1 MAKTET
7 RAIRA
12 AWLLTRMPD
21 FKPVLFV
28 IGVLLCGLAASM
40 ALPATAD
47 ALQANPDWQVFV
59 FSALPTGFVGM
70 LLALAYRGRGGFTL
84 NLRQGFLLTT
94 LSWSILTAFAALPF
108 AHLGDRLSY
117 TDAFFEA
124 ISGLTT
130 TGSTVLVGLDRLPPG
145 ILLWRSILQWLGGM
159 GIIAM
164 AILLLPFLRVG
175 GMQLFRAESSDRSDK
190 VVSRPWDLAA
200 YIGLVYLGLTA
211 ACAAA
216 YRLAGM
222 SGFDAVNHAMTT
234 VSTGGYSTHDAS
246 FGFFTNSAVQW
257 IGIVFMLSGS
267 VPFVAYIRTLRGRE
281 PVLWRDG
288 QVRTMLGI
296 VLVAVAAL
304 LAVLWIGDGKPFFD
318 SLSLALFNVV
328 SIVTTTGYA
337 AADYQL
343 WGPLSVGVFFLLTFV
358 GGCTGSTAGG
368 IKVFRFQVLWI
379 VGQSQLRHL
388 LQPHRMAPMSYG
400 GRVLPDDIAPSVLA
414 FLFAFIGGF
423 VALSLGLT
431 AFGLDLVTSLSG
443 AASALAN
450 VGPGLGAIIG
460 PAGTYATL
468 PDGAKWL
475 LAAGMLLGRLE
486 LFTILVLFQR
496 AFWRW

>member
-1 MAKTET
+1 M
-7 RAIRA
+7 
-12 AWLLTRMPD
+12 
-21 FKPVLFV
+21 V
-28 IGVLLCGLAASM
+28 
-40 ALPATAD
+40 LPALAD
-47 ALQANPDWQVFV
+47 ALQPNPNWQIFV
-59 FSALPTGFVGM
+59 LSALSTGFVGM
-70 LLALAYRGRGGFTL
+70 LLVLAYRGRSGFTL
-84 NLRQGFLLTT
+84 DLRQGFLLTA
-94 LSWSILTAFAALPF
+94 LSWLVLAAFAALPF
-108 AHLGDRLSY
+108 AYLSDNLSY

-211 ACAAA
+211 VCAVT

-222 SGFDAVNHAMTT
+222 TRFDAINHAMTT
-234 VSTGGYSTHDAS
+234 LSTGGFSTRDAS
-246 FGFFTNSAVQW
+246 FAYFTSPAIQW
-257 IGIVFMLSGS
+257 TGIVFMLSGS
-267 VPFVAYIRTLRGRE
+267 LPFVAYIRTLRGRE
-281 PVLWRDG
+281 PFIWRDS

-296 VLVAVAAL
+296 MMAASAVLVAV
-304 LAVLWIGDGKPFFD
+304 LWLGNGSPFFD
-318 SLSLALFNVV
+318 SLRLVLFNVV
-328 SIVTTTGYA
+328 SVVTTSGYA

-343 WGPLSVGVFFLLTFV
+343 WGSLSVGIFFLLAFV

-368 IKVFRFQVLWI
+368 VKIFRFQVLWI
-379 VGQSQLRHL
+379 VGQAQLRHL
-388 LQPHRMAPMSYG
+388 LQPHRVAPISYG
-400 GRVLPDDIAPSVLA
+400 GRALPDDIAPSVLA
-414 FLFAFIGGF
+414 FLFVFVGG
-423 VALSLGLT
+423 VAVLSLGLT

-443 AASALAN
+443 AVSALAN
-450 VGPGLGAIIG
+450 VGPGLGPIIG

>member
-1 MAKTET
+1 
-7 RAIRA
+7 
-12 AWLLTRMPD
+12 MPD
-21 FKPVLFV
+21 LKPVLFV
-28 IGVLLCGLAASM
+28 VGVLLCGLAVGM
-40 ALPATAD
+40 ALPAMAD
-47 ALQANPDWQVFV
+47 ALAANPDWKIFV
-59 FSALPTGFVGM
+59 ISAVPTGFVGM
-70 LLALAYRGRGGFTL
+70 LLALSYRGRGGFSL
-84 NLRQGFLLTT
+84 DIRQGFLLTT
-94 LSWSILTAFAALPF
+94 LSWLSLAAFGALPF
-108 AHLGDRLSY
+108 AYLGDNLSY

-130 TGSTVLVGLDRLPPG
+130 TGSTVLVGLDSLPPG

-200 YIGLVYLGLTA
+200 YIGFLYLGLTA

-222 SGFDAVNHAMTT
+222 SGFDALNHAMTT
-234 VSTGGYSTHDAS
+234 LSSGGFSTHDTS
-246 FGFFTNSAVQW
+246 FGYFSSPAIQW

-267 VPFVAYIRTLRGRE
+267 LPFVAYIRTLRGRA
-281 PVLWRDG
+281 PYIWQDS
-288 QVRTMLGI
+288 QVQTMLGI
-296 VLVAVAAL
+296 MGTASAVLVAV
-304 LAVLWIGDGKPFFD
+304 LWLGTDSPFFET
-318 SLSLALFNVV
+318 LRLVLFNIV
-328 SIVTTTGYA
+328 SIVTTSGYA
-337 AADYQL
+337 ANDYQL
-343 WGPLSVGVFFLLTFV
+343 WGPFAVGLFFLLAVV

-368 IKVFRFQVLWI
+368 IKIFRFQVLWI
-379 VGQSQLRHL
+379 VGRAQLRHL
-388 LQPHRMAPMSYG
+388 VQPHRIVPTSYG
-400 GRVLPDDIAPSVLA
+400 GRALPNDIAPSVLA
-414 FLFAFIGGF
+414 FLFAFVGA
-423 VALSLGLT
+423 VAALSLSLT

-443 AASALAN
+443 AVSALAN
-450 VGPGLGAIIG
+450 VGPGLGPVIG
-460 PAGTYATL
+460 PTGTYASL